1 MWICLF
7 ILFLRT
13 VCFAQKYR
21 NTSWLAFRNA
31 LFSGYGTDEAWLA
44 VVLHVYPLSSC
55 RPQFSLRLAVIL
67 HPPSDFPA
75 YPQVLPMQVAS
86 LLCAPTGWLLD
97 VLNCAFGHR
106 HLKWVCVKCSRVI
119 LHEVLQLLL
128 VYSRNSEECLWG
140 GVHGEEASQGWG
152 GRNPASLQKG

>member
-31 LFSGYGTDEAWLA
+31 FFCVYGTDEAWLA

-55 RPQFSLRLAVIL
+55 RPQFSFRLAVIL
-67 HPPSDFPA
+67 HPPSDFLV
-75 YPQVLPMQVAS
+75 YPQVLPMQVAY
-86 LLCAPTGWLLD
+86 LLCVSTGWLLNM
-97 VLNCAFGHR
+97 LNCTFGHR

-119 LHEVLQLLL
+119 LRELLQLLL
-128 VYSRNSEECLWG
+128 VYSRNPEECLWG
-140 GVHGEEASQGWG
+140 GVHSEEAPQGWG
-152 GRNPASLQKG
+152 GRNCASLQKG